1 MAGIGKL
8 IFTLA
13 ALFLNAVPGA
23 LRDCIAGTGATIY
36 FLVSPTSRKNVR
48 KNLVGIG
55 ARVSNGA
62 VLGIL
67 HNHVRNILEIFA
79 SSRWHPK
86 RIEQCVTCEG
96 REALE
101 SAIRTGKGAI
111 LVTAHVGN
119 WELAALYLRT
129 LGYGIHVVAGIQMN
143 RLLTRAVKEAKEAK
157 GITVVGPDRSYRNL
171 IEALNSNNL
180 VALLLD
186 GDIYTGGEVVPF
198 FGKEVPLPRGPIQLG
213 RRTGSPIVGGYCRRI
228 NGGAYHLHLET
239 IFEAGEL
246 EHMPEPHALRRLYA
260 RVEGYIRANNDQWCM
275 LRDFWR
281 PV

>member
-1 MAGIGKL
+1 
-8 IFTLA
+8 LA
-13 ALFLNAVPGA
+13 
-23 LRDCIAGTGATIY
+23 
-36 FLVSPTSRKNVR
+36 
-48 KNLVGIG
+48 
-55 ARVSNGA
+55 SNGA

-67 HNHVRNILEIFA
+67 RHHVRNILEIFA
-79 SSRWHPK
+79 SSRWHPE
-86 RIEQCVTCEG
+86 RIERYVTCEG
-96 REALE
+96 RDVLE
-101 SAIRTGKGAI
+101 SATRTGKGAI

-143 RLLTRAVKEAKEAK
+143 RLLTRAVSEAKEAR

-186 GDIYTGGEVVPF
+186 GDIYTGGEKVEF
-198 FGKEVPLPRGPIQLG
+198 FGKEIPLPRGPIQLG
-213 RRTGSPIVGGYCRRI
+213 RRTGSPIVGGFCRRTR
-228 NGGAYHLHLET
+228 GGKYHLRLET

-246 EHMPEPHALRRLYA
+246 EHIPEPRALQCLYA
-260 RVEGYIRANNDQWCM
+260 RIEDYIRANSDQWCM

-281 PV
+281 PVQ